1 MNVQKR
7 LVLTAVATI
16 VLGVGAI
23 GAQFSDVD
31 LQKVQQIVNAQVPA
45 HMGIGKVTVKS
56 LAQKSDTI
64 EVNLS
69 ESFADIPFTPATI
82 ETFKS
87 DVKST
92 LGESYKSAKVKVL
105 ISGNEVEKYYATFH
119 KKYARKH
126 SAFITDQD
134 KDFNYKSGLSGN
146 IIATWQSHG
155 WYFEPRLNRWEWQ
168 RARMF
173 QTVEDMYTQS
183 YITPFLIP
191 MLENAGAY
199 VWDARERDTHN
210 FSSIVDAD
218 GTYAQ
223 HSYTETNGKLAWT
236 EGLGAGFAFNKST
249 YCDDENPFSEGTYR
263 MVQATK
269 DKKNLSFARYNVLMP
284 EAGEYALYIS
294 YQSLPNSATDVKYTV
309 NSLGNPK
316 TYTVDQTMAGGVWVY
331 LGTFQLKEGLN
342 EDVVVIS
349 NHSAN
354 AGTIIT
360 TDAIKVGGGKA
371 NIVRRVPLPTEE
383 NKALAASQRAEQC
396 LGKEGVVYD
405 YVSPGDHPWFVL
417 GSRYY
422 LQWAGFPKSVYSSS
436 NGINDYN
443 DDYRSRG
450 LWVNYLAGG
459 SEVLPEKEGLKVPID
474 ASFALHT
481 DAGTTLND
489 DIIGTLLIYSTSDG
503 ENKFAHYADGT
514 PRILSRE
521 FADMVSTEVC
531 NVIRAK
537 YEPNWTRRGM
547 WDKSYYE
554 ARVPE
559 VPALLME
566 LLSHQNFADMKY
578 GLDPNFRFDVSR
590 AIYKGILKFIA
601 KRDHR
606 PYVVQPLP
614 VQAFAINAKGNQQF
628 SLTWQPTP
636 DPQCSE
642 ADAKRYAVL
651 ERVGLDGGF
660 KQIAIVDQPN
670 YTLRISDN
678 LIHSYKIVAIN
689 DGGRSFPSEVLSLGV
704 APDSKA
710 TVAVVNNFTRVS
722 GPDWFDSGKMAGFDN
737 NKDHGVPYMQQNN
750 YIGEQYEFER
760 RLPWVDDD
768 EPGFGACRS
777 NYENGTQ
784 VVAGN
789 NFDYTAI
796 HGEAILNAGYSF
808 VSMSEAAFKAGGV
821 DAATYPVLDIILGKQ
836 KETLN
841 GRGAYPNRYK
851 IYTPEFMQALTAYT
865 AAKGSVM
872 LTGAYVGSDIW
883 KKEKPADE
891 EINFAK
897 GVLGFEYRAC
907 RATQQGGVTMVA
919 SPHYAFTPGSELQ
932 FCTTL
937 NHKTYA
943 VESPDA
949 VTPADKD
956 GVTIMRY
963 SENTKP
969 AAVAVDKGAYR
980 TVVAGFPFESI
991 EKAESRHQFMNEILN
1006 FLIK

>member
-1 MNVQKR
+1 
-7 LVLTAVATI
+7 
-16 VLGVGAI
+16 
-23 GAQFSDVD
+23 
-31 LQKVQQIVNAQVPA
+31 
-45 HMGIGKVTVKS
+45 MGIGKVKVKS
-56 LAQKSDTI
+56 IELKTDTI
-64 EVNLS
+64 EVNVTDN
-69 ESFADIPFTPATI
+69 FADIPFTPAQI
-82 ETFKS
+82 EALKGE
-87 DVKST
+87 VKT
-92 LGESYKSAKVKVL
+92 ALGNDYHQAKVNVV
-105 ISGNEVEKYYATFH
+105 IAGNAAEKYYVEFN

-134 KDFNYKSGLSGN
+134 KNHHYKAGLNGN

-155 WYFEPRLNRWEWQ
+155 WYFEPRFNRWEWQ

-210 FSSIVDAD
+210 FSSIVDHD
-218 GTYAQ
+218 GTLAQ
-223 HSYTETNGKLAWT
+223 RTYSESNGKMAWAQG
-236 EGLGAGFAFNKST
+236 EGKGFAFNKAT
-249 YCDDENPFSEGTYR
+249 YCDFENPFAEGTYR
-263 MVQATK
+263 KVQATT
-269 DKKNLSFARYNVLMP
+269 DKKNISEAHYHVTMP
-284 EAGEYALYIS
+284 EAGDYALYIS
-294 YQSLPNSATDVKYTV
+294 YKSLPNSATDVKYTV
-309 NSLGNPK
+309 NSLNGTK
-316 TYTVDQTMAGGVWVY
+316 HYTVDQTMAGGVWVY
-331 LGTFQLKEGLN
+331 LGTFSLKQGLN
-342 EDVVVIS
+342 ENVVVIS
-349 NHSAN
+349 NLSDKAN
-354 AGTIIT
+354 SVIT

-383 NKALAASQRAEQC
+383 NKALAAQQRAEQC

-405 YVSPGDHPWFVL
+405 YVAPGDHPWFVL
-417 GSRYY
+417 GARYY
-422 LQWAGFPKSVYSSS
+422 LQWAGFPQSVYSST

-450 LWVNYLAGG
+450 LWVNHLAGG
-459 SEVLPEKEGLKVPID
+459 SEVLPDKEGLKVPVD

-481 DAGTTLND
+481 DAGTTPND
-489 DIIGTLLIYSTSDG
+489 DIIGTLVIYSTSDG
-503 ENKFAHYADGT
+503 ENKFANYANGT
-514 PRILSRE
+514 PRIVSRE

-537 YEPNWTRRGM
+537 YEPNWMRRGM

-566 LLSHQNFADMKY
+566 LLSHQNYADMKY

-601 KRDHR
+601 KRDRR

-614 VQAFAINAKGNQQF
+614 VNTFAIKGNGGNQF
-628 SLTWQPTP
+628 TLTWQPTP
-636 DPQCSE
+636 DPQSPD

-660 KQIAIVDQPN
+660 KEIAIVDQPTF
-670 YTLRISDN
+670 TLQVADH
-678 LIHSYKIVAIN
+678 LVHSYKIVAIN

-710 TVAVVNNFTRVS
+710 TVAVVNGFTRVC

-789 NFDYTAI
+789 NFDYTTLHGAAI
-796 HGEAILNAGYSF
+796 MNAGYSF
-808 VSMSEAAFKAGGV
+808 ISMSEAAFETSSLN
-821 DAATYPVLDIILGKQ
+821 AAAYPVLDIIMGKQ

-841 GRGAYPNRYK
+841 GRGAYPNRFK
-851 IYTPEFMQALTAYT
+851 IYTPAFMKAVSAYT
-865 AAKGSVM
+865 AANGSVM

-883 KKEKPADE
+883 KKDSVAADE
-891 EINFAK
+891 VKFAK
-897 GVLGFEYRAC
+897 EVLGFEYRAC
-907 RATQQGGVTMVA
+907 RATQSGGVNIVA
-919 SPHYAFTPGSELQ
+919 SPSYAFSAGKEVN
-932 FCTTL
+932 FCTAL

-949 VTPADKD
+949 VKPADKS
-956 GVTIMRY
+956 GFTIMRY

-991 EKAESRHQFMNEILN
+991 DSAEGRNLLMNDILN
-1006 FLIK
+1006 FLVK